1 MPKTPVRSGVFTF
14 GNAAYT
20 LDDATSHFGS
30 ASGPNKIVGISAGPS
45 TVEQFGSPYVPH
57 RPVPRRPGCCLTTYD
72 HFRHT
77 RGSGR
82 AVRGA

>member
-45 TVEQFGSPYVPH
+45 TVEQFGSP
-57 RPVPRRPGCCLTTYD
+57 
-72 HFRHT
+72 
-77 RGSGR
+77 
-82 AVRGA
+82 